1 MGLDVDFYRNKDDQE
16 GILYLRGH
24 WDLFDLILAQDPP
37 LVHPDYSDMVIDRR
51 VLAGV
56 ERRLL
61 DAMAAEGIAPAT
73 GSPSIEELEGVYVN
87 SEGSFE
93 EYLPHYLQV
102 IQELRRWADEYI
114 ELLCVWSA

>member
-1 MGLDVDFYRNKDDQE
+1 MGLDVDFYRNRDDQE
-16 GILYLRGH
+16 GILSLRGH
-24 WDLFDLILAQDPP
+24 WDLFDLILAENPP

-51 VLAGV
+51 ILAGV

-61 DAMAAEGIAPAT
+61 DAMALSGIQPAT
-73 GSPSIEELEGVYVN
+73 GLPSIKDLEDVYIHPDA
-87 SEGSFE
+87 SFE
-93 EYLPHYLQV
+93 EVLPHYLQV